1 MTHEDGKYI
10 YSKIH
15 RLASDDCLCKK
26 VQVINQSDSL
36 AEDVFGRTIDMVDR
50 NYH

>member
-1 MTHEDGKYI
+1 MKMEKKFIQRSTDWQVTTV
-10 YSKIH
+10 SV
-15 RLASDDCLCKK
+15 KK